1 MSHPPNDRD
10 PDANDDRPESPAMS
24 QVSARDTAA
33 SVADREFFIRQAFE
47 RDPVNGY
54 ELLFRRYYGVLCSH
68 AVRYV
73 YTREVAEDLV
83 SDIFYSFWEK
93 ASYKRVT
100 VSFRAYLFE
109 AVRHKC
115 FNYLKWEFSREN
127 NEELPGHDLES
138 PALQPH
144 DIMEFDELCM
154 RIEKTMDSLPPQCK
168 KVFLMHRFEG
178 KSYPEIAGC
187 LNVSQKAV
195 EAHISK
201 ALAIFRKIF
210 LISI

>member
-1 MSHPPNDRD
+1 MNHPPNDRS
-10 PDANDDRPESPAMS
+10 PDRNDGRRKSAAMSPA
-24 QVSARDTAA
+24 SARGTAA
-33 SVADREFFIRQAFE
+33 SGADREFFIRQAFD
-47 RDPVNGY
+47 RDPVSGY
-54 ELLFRRYYGVLCSH
+54 ELLFRYYYGVLCSH

-73 YTREVAEDLV
+73 YTKEVAEDLV
-83 SDIFYSFWEK
+83 SDVFHSFWEK

-115 FNYLKWEFSREN
+115 YNYLKWEFSKED
-127 NEELPGHDLES
+127 NEELPDYDLKS
-138 PALQPH
+138 PVLQPH

-178 KSYPEIAGC
+178 KSYPEIAVS
-187 LNVSQKAV
+187 LNVSLKAV

-210 LISI
+210 LISL

>member
-1 MSHPPNDRD
+1 
-10 PDANDDRPESPAMS
+10 MS
-24 QVSARDTAA
+24 QASARGTAT
-33 SVADREFFIRQAFE
+33 SGADREFFIRQAFE
-47 RDPVNGY
+47 HDPVSGY

-73 YTREVAEDLV
+73 YTKEVAEDLV
-83 SDIFYSFWEK
+83 SDVFHSFWEK
-93 ASYKRVT
+93 ASYRRVV

-115 FNYLKWEFSREN
+115 YNYLKWEFSKED
-127 NEELPGHDLES
+127 NEELPDYELKS
-138 PALQPH
+138 PVLQPH
-144 DIMEFDELCM
+144 EIMEFDELCT

-178 KSYPEIAGC
+178 KSYPEIAVS
-187 LNVSQKAV
+187 LNVSLKAV

-201 ALAIFRKIF
+201 ALAIFRKIL